1 MRPVWDLLH
10 WCLADIA
17 MIVCSGW
24 VGPLPFGTSSFMT
37 SMQYHVSS
45 GIMEPVNCVQVFYMV
60 CYEQH
65 RPPVPEDTP
74 PEYVAL
80 LTKVRTS
87 VPCTFHSPPCQLS
100 CVLWVGGL
108 CLALTA
114 IMLLDTMLRYHAR
127 MFAETSF
134 PITQC
139 WEHDPTQ
146 RPTFSYIMKTLMDQF
161 SVLRAAK
168 PPAAAADNNDGG
180 GLAAR
185 ARQLGDA
192 ERAGQGAADA
202 AD

>member
-1 MRPVWDLLH
+1 
-10 WCLADIA
+10 
-17 MIVCSGW
+17 
-24 VGPLPFGTSSFMT
+24 MT

-168 PPAAAADNNDGG
+168 PPAAAATITM
-180 GLAAR
+180 
-185 ARQLGDA
+185 
-192 ERAGQGAADA
+192 AADSLPVRA
-202 AD
+202 NSETQNEPAKALPTPPIKIVPSA